1 MAIKVDTDQGR
12 NYDSILL
19 DIINYVYGYKI
30 QSPTAFRNAK
40 AALLDALGCA
50 FESLQES
57 KELCCMIGPVWAGA
71 DIAPDG
77 FKLPGTGY
85 QLDPLKGAFDLGSM
99 IRYLDH
105 NDAFPGAEWGHPSDN
120 IGAILVIAI
129 SDMAPPSTLET
140 VLTAMIKAYE
150 IQGCFQIKNAFNKVG
165 LDHTILVKIASTAV
179 VCWMLGLT
187 TDQALSALSHA
198 WMDGHPLRVYR
209 QSPNA
214 GPRKGWAAGDAC
226 MRAVHIAF
234 LAGAGQPG
242 APTVLTQPKWG
253 FYNSLFRGQTFDL
266 PRPFGSWTMEN
277 IIFKVHT
284 AEGHGMSAVEAAV
297 ATSNKMQRRGIVIED
312 ISHVRIRTQEAGMI
326 IINKPLETLSN
337 AADRDHCMQYM
348 VAVCLIKG
356 AMIETADYQNDSP
369 WANDERVETLRAKIE
384 MVEDPQY
391 TADYHD
397 PLVRSCANAVLVT
410 LKDGTELPEAVVDYP
425 LGHPKRN
432 ETVSAVRGKARRNL
446 SLKLPQERV
455 GLIMDTSEDSSF
467 LQMPV
472 TDFVDMFIP

>member
-1 MAIKVDTDQGR
+1 MTR
-12 NYDSILL
+12 
-19 DIINYVYGYKI
+19 
-30 QSPTAFRNAK
+30 
-40 AALLDALGCA
+40 AL
-50 FESLQES
+50 
-57 KELCCMIGPVWAGA
+57 
-71 DIAPDG
+71 
-77 FKLPGTGY
+77 
-85 QLDPLKGAFDLGSM
+85 
-99 IRYLDH
+99 
-105 NDAFPGAEWGHPSDN
+105 DN
-120 IGAILVIAI
+120 IGAILTIAYVVDRNRHNLMLHGRII
-129 SDMAPPSTLET
+129 SDSAPPSTLET
-140 VLTAMIKAYE
+140 VLMAMIKAYE

-187 TDQALSALSHA
+187 ADQAMSALSHA

-209 QSPNA
+209 QSPNT

-226 MRAVHIAF
+226 MRAVHLAF
-234 LAGAGQPG
+234 LASAGQAG

-253 FYNSLFRGQTFDL
+253 FYNTLFKSQTFDL

-297 ATSNKMQRRGIVIED
+297 ITSNEMQRRGLLFEN
-312 ISHVRIRTQEAGMI
+312 ISHIRIRTQEAGMI
-326 IINKPLETLSN
+326 IINKRLETLSN

-356 AMIETADYQNDSP
+356 SMIETSDYQNNSP
-369 WANDERVETLRAKIE
+369 WANDVRVEKLRAKIE
-384 MVEDPQY
+384 MVEDPQF

-410 LKDGTELPEAVVDYP
+410 LDDGTALPEAVVEYP
-425 LGHPKRN
+425 LGHPKHN
-432 ETVSAVRGKARRNL
+432 ETVSAVREKARHNL
-446 SLKLPQERV
+446 GLRLPQERV
-455 GLIMDTSEDSSF
+455 NVIMDTTENSNF
-467 LQMPV
+467 LGMPV